1 MVQQIPKTKV
11 AIACQGGGSKT
22 AFTAGALRRILR
34 DPELDRSYELVALS
48 GTSGGALCCLLA
60 WYGLLAHADD
70 QQHRGIRAADL
81 LTAFWDENA
90 AHEWWDLLVANPT
103 MVGLHRLVDGGWL
116 PAAPPLP
123 WVPGMVKA
131 RLQRLLERLVSFED
145 LLGLLR
151 DHPNHPTLLCGAADV
166 LSGEFAVFE
175 EACPDPAWRRERLVA
190 YPPAVTVDT
199 VLASAAVPPLMPAV
213 PIGDGLYW
221 DGLFAHNP
229 PIRDLVDRARS
240 MRPDEIWVIQIDP
253 ETTPHAPSS
262 VVDTVDRRFEL
273 SSNLSLN
280 AELHW
285 IRQVNQWIDERIL
298 PTSGFKLIKVARIQM
313 SQALADRLDL
323 ASKVDRSPGYLH
335 KLMAD
340 GERQVGGFLQE
351 RQDPG
356 APWWE
361 PMFPH
366 RYRERQG
373 KPDRE
378 AGNGRAASRRP
389 STRVPG

>member
-1 MVQQIPKTKV
+1 
-11 AIACQGGGSKT
+11 
-22 AFTAGALRRILR
+22 
-34 DPELDRSYELVALS
+34 
-48 GTSGGALCCLLA
+48 
-60 WYGLLAHADD
+60 
-70 QQHRGIRAADL
+70 
-81 LTAFWDENA
+81 
-90 AHEWWDLLVANPT
+90 
-103 MVGLHRLVDGGWL
+103 
-116 PAAPPLP
+116 
-123 WVPGMVKA
+123 MVKA